1 MVSTKK
7 ESIHATR
14 CMCGKFIILNPN
26 GLEMRCPLCSTYP
39 TAIDAEKEGMIAVA
53 EEDSND
59 DLQTAILDQMAERY
73 GVEAVGELVT
83 NITNL

>member
-14 CMCGKFIILNPN
+14 CMWGKFIILNPN
-26 GLEMRCPLCSTYP
+26 GLEMRCPLCNTYP

-59 DLQTAILDQMAERY
+59 DL
-73 GVEAVGELVT
+73 
-83 NITNL
+83 

>member
-1 MVSTKK
+1 
-7 ESIHATR
+7 
-14 CMCGKFIILNPN
+14 
-26 GLEMRCPLCSTYP
+26 MRCPLCNTYP

-73 GVEAVGELVT
+73 GAEAVVELVT
-83 NITNL
+83 NCGFKITNL

>member
-1 MVSTKK
+1 MISTKK

-53 EEDSND
+53 EEDSNY
-59 DLQTAILDQMAERY
+59 DLQTVILDQMAERY

>member
-1 MVSTKK
+1 M
-7 ESIHATR
+7 ESIENKNIHATR
-14 CMCGKFIILNPN
+14 CMCGKFIILNPK
-26 GLEMRCPLCSTYP
+26 GLEMRCPLCNTYP

-73 GVEAVGELVT
+73 GAEAVGELVT